1 MTKLYFKDIRKKKID
16 KAGFENK
23 NTQVK
28 ALYGLPN
35 EIKYCKSCVVS
46 NQRPNSSIE
55 FQTGSDGQNK
65 DTINIDDSEIC
76 DACKVN
82 EFKKKVNWE
91 ERKKELEAI
100 CDKHR
105 RNNGEYDCL
114 IPGSGG
120 KDSLYASWILKNDF
134 GMHPLTVTWAPNLY
148 TDWGRRNLQKWIEAG
163 FDNQLFTPNQKVH
176 RILTRIATEN
186 LLHPFQPFIL
196 GQKLL
201 PPKIAKSLNI
211 PLVFYGENEAE
222 YGNPQSEANNSK
234 RTKKYYTYEKE
245 KQIFISGMEI
255 NQILENFSLD
265 KNALNLYLPSSSHN
279 NINSKVEVHYLG
291 YYIKWHPQNLYYHS
305 VKNFNFEP
313 CPHRNP
319 GTFSKY
325 ASLDDKLDDLHYY
338 TTYIK
343 FGIGR
348 ATHDASQEIRNNDIT
363 RSEAINIVEKY
374 DGEYPRRFIPEL
386 MKYLSLPEKDFP
398 GASKLFEQPIMDE
411 EYFIKLCD
419 TFRSPHIW
427 TYENDWKLRKAIWH
441 KSG

>member
-1 MTKLYFKDIRKKKID
+1 
-16 KAGFENK
+16 
-23 NTQVK
+23 
-28 ALYGLPN
+28 
-35 EIKYCKSCVVS
+35 
-46 NQRPNSSIE
+46 
-55 FQTGSDGQNK
+55 
-65 DTINIDDSEIC
+65 
-76 DACKVN
+76 
-82 EFKKKVNWE
+82 
-91 ERKKELEAI
+91 
-100 CDKHR
+100 
-105 RNNGEYDCL
+105 
-114 IPGSGG
+114 
-120 KDSLYASWILKNDF
+120 
-134 GMHPLTVTWAPNLY
+134 
-148 TDWGRRNLQKWIEAG
+148 
-163 FDNQLFTPNQKVH
+163 
-176 RILTRIATEN
+176 
-186 LLHPFQPFIL
+186 
-196 GQKLL
+196 
-201 PPKIAKSLNI
+201 
-211 PLVFYGENEAE
+211 
-222 YGNPQSEANNSK
+222 
-234 RTKKYYTYEKE
+234 
-245 KQIFISGMEI
+245 MEI
-255 NQILENFSLD
+255 SQILESFSLD

-279 NINSKVEVHYLG
+279 NINSKIEVHYLG

-305 VKNFNFEP
+305 VKNFDFEP

-363 RSEAINIVEKY
+363 RSEAINIVEKF

-441 KSG
+441 KSD